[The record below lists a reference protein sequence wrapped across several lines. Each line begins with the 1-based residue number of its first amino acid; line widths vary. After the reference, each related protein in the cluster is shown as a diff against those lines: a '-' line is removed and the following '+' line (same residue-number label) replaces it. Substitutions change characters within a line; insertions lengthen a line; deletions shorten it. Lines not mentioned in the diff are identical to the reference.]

1 MQYLNKQ
8 QTYNNITKMKQI
20 LQEIGFN
27 IGISVAGFF
36 GALIL
41 VGKKQK
47 NNLKTTF
54 FAIVT
59 GVASANYLTP
69 IIIDITRM
77 SDKYEMSVAF
87 ILGFLGVK
95 GVEFV
100 SDYLIQKAEK
110 NGNNQ
115 DNK

>member
-1 MQYLNKQ
+1 M
-8 QTYNNITKMKQI
+8 MKFI

-36 GALIL
+36 GSLIL
-41 VGKKQK
+41 IGKKQK
-47 NNLKTTF
+47 SNLKTTF
-54 FAIVT
+54 FAIIT
-59 GVASANYLTP
+59 GVASANYITP
-69 IIIDITRM
+69 IIVDIIRL

-100 SDYLIQKAEK
+100 SDYFIQKAEQNGTDK
-110 NGNNQ
+110 N
-115 DNK
+115 NK

>member
-47 NNLKTTF
+47 NNLKWLF
-54 FAIVT
+54 CNSVFVELFLLEKIPVC
-59 GVASANYLTP
+59 
-69 IIIDITRM
+69 II
-77 SDKYEMSVAF
+77 
-87 ILGFLGVK
+87 LLL
-95 GVEFV
+95 FV
-100 SDYLIQKAEK
+100 GK
-110 NGNNQ
+110 
-115 DNK
+115 